1 MWPSAVVGRIMMYYP
16 ANIFQTNCGN
26 TQKSSY
32 CKPGL
37 ADNYIFHPVYYHNLI
52 K

>member
-1 MWPSAVVGRIMMYYP
+1 MWPSAVVARIRMYYP
-16 ANIFQTNCGN
+16 ANIFKLTAE

-32 CKPGL
+32 CKPGP
-37 ADNYIFHPVYYHNLI
+37 ADNYIFHTVYYHNLI